1 MSENTPIEWADASWS
16 PWEGCQKVGPG
27 CDHCYAESM
36 NRWLRRG
43 ENWGPGAPRR
53 TYSDDHWEKPLR
65 WNRMAAGTSHR
76 PRVFPSVCDP
86 FDNAAPEGL
95 RARFAQLILDTPN
108 LIWLLLTKRIGNAA
122 AMLEEMFPAGIPENV
137 WIGAT
142 IVDRSEML
150 RDAAK
155 LKAIK
160 AVSRSIVTFWSVEPM
175 LGDLGEIPPE
185 LMPDGVIVGGESGRG
200 ARPLHPAWVRR
211 LRDQCLAAGVKFM
224 FKQWGE
230 WAPHRAGSKV
240 ILIHA
245 VRGRLPA
252 GSYEQDGHIVPM
264 QRLGAAAGR
273 EFDGVIY
280 DGLPDAP
287 RRARAASVATA

>member
-65 WNRMAAGTSHR
+65 WNRMAAGTGHR
-76 PRVFPSVCDP
+76 PKVFPSVCDP

-95 RARFAQLILDTPN
+95 RARFAQMILDTPN

-160 AVSRSIVTFWSVEPM
+160 TASRSVVTFWSVEPM
-175 LGDLGEIPPE
+175 LGDLGEIPLE

-224 FKQWGE
+224 FKQWGA
-230 WAPHRAGSKV
+230 WAPYRAGSKV
-240 ILIHA
+240 ILMHA

-264 QRLGAAAGR
+264 QHLGKDAGR

-280 DGLPDAP
+280 DALPDVSRPAY
-287 RRARAASVATA
+287 AAAVATV